1 MCIIHSNAIGIV
13 LAISLIDSRISIVLI
28 DHSVQFAQCLPRAF
42 TSRSFLTE
50 ISADLKKLHSSFLL
64 PGGGQILKEEKDI
77 SKKPLPEEP
86 NRRWCPCEF
95 STHFPWWRKER
106 D

>member
-42 TSRSFLTE
+42 TPRSFLTE
-50 ISADLKKLHSSFLL
+50 ISADLKKLHSSFLGTL
-64 PGGGQILKEEKDI
+64 GGILKEEKDI
-77 SKKPLPEEP
+77 RKKPLPEEP
-86 NRRWCPCEF
+86 NRWWCPCEF
-95 STHFPWWRKER
+95 STHFP
-106 D
+106 